1 MKKAKKA
8 AIEVVTMIL
17 ANVSAISIGIAL
29 FEQKW
34 WAFSVAIIAAIYAVA
49 LAWRK
54 EL

>member
-1 MKKAKKA
+1 MKQAKKA
-8 AIEVVTMIL
+8 AIEVVVLIL
-17 ANVSAISIGIAL
+17 ANVSGISIGVAL

-34 WAFSVAIIAAIYAVA
+34 WAFTVAFVAAIYAVS